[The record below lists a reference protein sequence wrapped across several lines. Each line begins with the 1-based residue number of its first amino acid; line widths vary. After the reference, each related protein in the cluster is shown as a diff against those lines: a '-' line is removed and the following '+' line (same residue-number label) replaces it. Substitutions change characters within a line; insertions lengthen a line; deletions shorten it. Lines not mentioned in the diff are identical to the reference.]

1 MPKINDHYRP
11 GLRCSFCGKSQE
23 EVRKLIAGPDVYI
36 CDECIALCNEIL
48 AEEEGEYRH
57 FSTSS
62 SIPKPSEIK
71 EVLDEY
77 VIGQDILDFLRLG
90 QLGAGVILTVFQL
103 LADDVIAELYAL
115 VADKYRGTGN

>member
-62 SIPKPSEIK
+62 NIPKPSEIK
-71 EVLDEY
+71 
-77 VIGQDILDFLRLG
+77 
-90 QLGAGVILTVFQL
+90 
-103 LADDVIAELYAL
+103 DDKAYPV
-115 VADKYRGTGN
+115 RGSS

>member
-48 AEEEGEYRH
+48 AEEEGDDGAAWRAEG
-57 FSTSS
+57 
-62 SIPKPSEIK
+62 
-71 EVLDEY
+71 DE
-77 VIGQDILDFLRLG
+77 QADFA
-90 QLGAGVILTVFQL
+90 GA
-103 LADDVIAELYAL
+103 LADGDGHDG
-115 VADKYRGTGN
+115 ADADATDEQ